1 MSILTDLELMPE
13 DKQDAAH
20 EVKYINV
27 GQLVPNP
34 DNFYHIG
41 DLSGLKASILADGGV
56 LQNLVVEP
64 RNDGTYMIISGHR
77 RCQAVKE
84 LLDEGADVDVDLP
97 CRIETNHDKAEE
109 QLVNLNRT
117 SRVLTPWEDIL
128 QVQYVDK
135 IATEKRERGTI
146 QETKRQ
152 YMQRVLGMSSG
163 AIARRTAI
171 YHNLITDLQEKMKN
185 GKLGVS
191 VAYELCQL
199 HPEDQQ
205 ALLESHNEFGLEE
218 ITLRDVRSYK
228 NMNGT
233 NLRGVDDPR
242 QTSIMNFIGDKP
254 APEETGADETE
265 EIEPQEE
272 AEEPETQ
279 TADEGPE
286 DEEAGLPEETP
297 PVEAEAAEKDL
308 GTRES
313 KSTLTEEQR
322 MILKEYQTV
331 ARSVYGRLCHLW
343 TIYNKH
349 IDGRIDEE
357 KYIDDSQYECNRMYQ
372 ELDHLRTLD
381 EQMSKK
387 AEGKECDEM
396 GRHE

>member
-20 EVKYINV
+20 DVKYINV

-97 CRIETNHDKAEE
+97 CRIETNHDKAAE
-109 QLVNLNRT
+109 QLFKLNET
-117 SRVLTPWEDIL
+117 SRVLTPWENIL
-128 QVQYVDK
+128 KVQYVDK
-135 IATEKRERGTI
+135 IATDKRERGVI

-152 YMQRVLGMSSG
+152 YMQRMLGMSSG

-242 QTSIMNFIGDKP
+242 QTSIMDFIGDKP

-297 PVEAEAAEKDL
+297 PAEAKEPEGQEDIFMDAEYRQL
-308 GTRES
+308 
-313 KSTLTEEQR
+313 
-322 MILKEYQTV
+322 MKERRTV
-331 ARSVYGRLCHLW
+331 AGSAEARLYKLW
-343 TIYNKH
+343 TIYNQLS
-349 IDGRIDEE
+349 DGRIDDD
-357 KYIDDSQYECNRMYQ
+357 KYINDSQYECHEMYQ
-372 ELDHLRTLD
+372 ELDHLRVII
-381 EQMSKK
+381 EQMRKK
-387 AEGKECDEM
+387 RERAE
-396 GRHE
+396 

>member
-205 ALLESHNEFGLEE
+205 AMLEAHNTFGLEE

-233 NLRGVDDPR
+233 NLRSTEDPR
-242 QTSIMNFIGDKP
+242 QTNIMDFIGDEP
-254 APEETGADETE
+254 AQEGQEEPEETAPQPEAVEPEAQTAGEAVEAAETE
-265 EIEPQEE
+265 EPN
-272 AEEPETQ
+272 
-279 TADEGPE
+279 
-286 DEEAGLPEETP
+286 LPEEMP
-297 PVEAEAAEKDL
+297 APVEAELDEEDLEDQEDKEKLDD
-308 GTRES
+308 
-313 KSTLTEEQR
+313 EENQVSL
-322 MILKEYQTV
+322 LKEYQRV
-331 ARSVYGRLCHLW
+331 ARDIHGRLCCLKVLEDQKNNGA
-343 TIYNKH
+343 ISEK
-349 IDGRIDEE
+349 

-372 ELDHLRTLD
+372 ELDNLRVLC
-381 EQMSKK
+381 EQMKK
-387 AEGKECDEM
+387 SEGK
-396 GRHE
+396 R

>member
-242 QTSIMNFIGDKP
+242 QTSIMDFIGDKP

-272 AEEPETQ
+272 AEGPETQ
-279 TADEGPE
+279 TADEGHE
-286 DEEAGLPEETP
+286 DEELGLPEETP
-297 PVEAEAAEKDL
+297 PAEAKEPEGQEDIFMDAEYRQL
-308 GTRES
+308 
-313 KSTLTEEQR
+313 
-322 MILKEYQTV
+322 MKERRTV
-331 ARSVYGRLCHLW
+331 AGSAEARLYKLW
-343 TIYNKH
+343 TIYNQLS
-349 IDGRIDEE
+349 DGRIDDD
-357 KYIDDSQYECNRMYQ
+357 KYINDSQYECHEMYQ
-372 ELDHLRTLD
+372 ELDHLRVII
-381 EQMSKK
+381 EQMRKK
-387 AEGKECDEM
+387 RERAE
-396 GRHE
+396 

>member
-41 DLSGLKASILADGGV
+41 DLSALKVSILTDGGV
-56 LQNLVVEP
+56 RQNLIVEP
-64 RNDGTYMIISGHR
+64 QGDGTYMIISGHR

-84 LLDEGADVDVDLP
+84 LLEAGEDVDVDLP
-97 CRIETNHDKAEE
+97 CQIERNHAVGERLLFKA
-109 QLVNLNRT
+109 NST
-117 SRVLTPWEDIL
+117 TRVLTPWEEVL
-128 QVQYVDK
+128 QAQRADEVITRQRK
-135 IATEKRERGTI
+135 EGLITEP
-146 QETKRQ
+146 KRQ
-152 YMQRVLGMSSG
+152 AMQKLLGKSSGDIARLCAIYRNLIPELQQKMQR
-163 AIARRTAI
+163 
-171 YHNLITDLQEKMKN
+171 
-185 GKLGVS
+185 GKLRIS
-191 VAYELCQL
+191 AAYELCQL

-205 ALLESHNEFGLEE
+205 AMLEAHNTFGLEE

-242 QTSIMNFIGDKP
+242 QTSIMDFIGDKP

>member
-13 DKQDAAH
+13 DKQDAAR

-41 DLSGLKASILADGGV
+41 DLGHLKASILKDGV

-97 CRIETNHDKAEE
+97 CRIETNHDKAVE
-109 QLVNLNRT
+109 QLFESNET
-117 SRVLTPWEDIL
+117 SRVLTPWENIL
-128 QVQYVDK
+128 KVQYVDK
-135 IATEKRERGTI
+135 IATDKRERGVI

-152 YMQRVLGMSSG
+152 YMQRMLGMSSG
-163 AIARRTAI
+163 AIARCSAI
-171 YHNLITDLQEKMKN
+171 YHNLITDLQEKMKD

-191 VAYELCQL
+191 AAYELCQL

-205 ALLESHNEFGLEE
+205 AMLEAHNTFGLEE

-242 QTSIMNFIGDKP
+242 QTSIMDFIGDKP

-286 DEEAGLPEETP
+286 DEELGLPEETP
-297 PVEAEAAEKDL
+297 PAEAKEPEGQEDIFMDAEYRQL
-308 GTRES
+308 
-313 KSTLTEEQR
+313 
-322 MILKEYQTV
+322 MKERRTV
-331 ARSVYGRLCHLW
+331 AGSAEARLYKLW
-343 TIYNKH
+343 TIYNQLS
-349 IDGRIDEE
+349 DGRIDDD
-357 KYIDDSQYECNRMYQ
+357 KYINDSQYECHEMYQ
-372 ELDHLRTLD
+372 ELDHLRVII
-381 EQMSKK
+381 EQMRKK
-387 AEGKECDEM
+387 RERAE
-396 GRHE
+396 

>member
-13 DKQDAAH
+13 DKQDAAR

-41 DLSGLKASILADGGV
+41 DLGHLKASILKDGV

-97 CRIETNHDKAEE
+97 CRIETNHDKAVE
-109 QLVNLNRT
+109 QLFESNET
-117 SRVLTPWEDIL
+117 SRVLTPWENIL
-128 QVQYVDK
+128 KVQYVDK
-135 IATEKRERGTI
+135 IATDKRERGVI

-152 YMQRVLGMSSG
+152 YMQRMLGMSSG
-163 AIARRTAI
+163 AIARCSAI
-171 YHNLITDLQEKMKN
+171 YHNLITDLQEKMKD

-191 VAYELCQL
+191 AAYELCQL

-205 ALLESHNEFGLEE
+205 AMLEAHNTFGLEE

-242 QTSIMNFIGDKP
+242 QTSIMDFIGDKP

-286 DEEAGLPEETP
+286 DEELGLPEETP
-297 PVEAEAAEKDL
+297 PAEAKEPEGQEDIFMDAEYRQL
-308 GTRES
+308 
-313 KSTLTEEQR
+313 
-322 MILKEYQTV
+322 MKERRTV
-331 ARSVYGRLCHLW
+331 AGSAEARLYKLW
-343 TIYNKH
+343 TIYNQLS
-349 IDGRIDEE
+349 DGRIDDD
-357 KYIDDSQYECNRMYQ
+357 KYINDSQYECHEMYQ
-372 ELDHLRTLD
+372 ELDHLRVII
-381 EQMSKK
+381 E
-387 AEGKECDEM
+387 
-396 GRHE
+396 